1 MPLFT
6 GVGVALVTLF
16 TEDLAV
22 DVPATTELAVR
33 LCGAGVRAVVVA
45 GSTGEAPTLDEAE
58 RRALIQAL
66 RAAVPADVPVVAGTG
81 APSARQ
87 AVRMTSEAFDA
98 GADACLVL
106 SPPRVAD
113 PRPYYEQVAGVG
125 GRLLAYHFPNA
136 SAPGIAVEHLFDLP
150 VEGVKDSSGDPARL
164 LRELT
169 EYDGDVYTGSSA
181 ILAFAGPLG
190 AAGAVLA
197 LANAEPE
204 MCATAFAGDA
214 KAQLALTAA
223 HHTAAG
229 SFPAGIKALTAAR
242 WGTPTF
248 ARA

>member
-1 MPLFT
+1 MP
-6 GVGVALVTLF
+6 AWCC
-16 TEDLAV
+16 
-22 DVPATTELAVR
+22 P
-33 LCGAGVRAVVVA
+33 
-45 GSTGEAPTLDEAE
+45 
-58 RRALIQAL
+58 RR
-66 RAAVPADVPVVAGTG
+66 
-81 APSARQ
+81 
-87 AVRMTSEAFDA
+87 
-98 GADACLVL
+98 
-106 SPPRVAD
+106 RVAD

-169 EYDGDVYTGSSA
+169 EYDGDVYTGLLGDPGLRGPAGRGRRA
-181 ILAFAGPLG
+181 I
-190 AAGAVLA
+190 LA